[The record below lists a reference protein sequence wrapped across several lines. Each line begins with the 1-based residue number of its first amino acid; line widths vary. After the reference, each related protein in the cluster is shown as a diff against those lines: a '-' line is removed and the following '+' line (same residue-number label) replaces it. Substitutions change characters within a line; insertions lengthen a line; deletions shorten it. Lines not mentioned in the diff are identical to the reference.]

1 MKLETLWSMKE
12 RRSIRA
18 YRKEQI
24 TQEELDAVLDAG
36 TYAPSGMGRQSARI
50 VAVQDT
56 ETVALL
62 SKLNAK
68 VMGANSDP
76 FYGAPT
82 VVIVFGDKNVG
93 TYLED
98 GALVMGNLLLAAYA
112 VGLGACWIH
121 RAREV
126 FEMPEGRALM
136 DKWGIPH
143 HFVGI
148 GHCIL
153 GYADGELPRAKTRKS
168 DYILKV

>member
-1 MKLETLWSMKE
+1 MKLETLLSMKE

-24 TQEELDAVLDAG
+24 TQEELDAVLDAA
-36 TYAPSGMGRQSARI
+36 TYAPSGMGRQSAKI

-62 SKLNAK
+62 SKLNAE
-68 VMGANSDP
+68 VMGADSDP

-112 VGLGACWIH
+112 VGLGSCWIH

-126 FEMPEGRALM
+126 FEMPEGKALM
-136 DKWGIPH
+136 EKWGIPDH
-143 HFVGI
+143 YVGI

-153 GYADGELPRAKTRKS
+153 GYPDGELPEAKTRKS

>member
-1 MKLETLWSMKE
+1 MKLETLLSMKE

-24 TQEELDAVLDAG
+24 TQEELDAVLDAA
-36 TYAPSGMGRQSARI
+36 TYAPSGMGRQSAKI

-62 SKLNAK
+62 SKLNAE
-68 VMGANSDP
+68 VMGADSDP

-82 VVIVFGDKNVG
+82 VLIVFGDKNVG

-112 VGLGACWIH
+112 VGLGSCWIH

-126 FEMPEGRALM
+126 FEMPEGKALM
-136 DKWGIPH
+136 EKWGIPDRY
-143 HFVGI
+143 VGI

-153 GYADGELPRAKTRKS
+153 GYPDGELPEAKTRKD

>member
-1 MKLETLWSMKE
+1 MKLETLLSMKE

-24 TQEELDAVLDAG
+24 TQEELDAVLDAA
-36 TYAPSGMGRQSARI
+36 TYAPSGMGRQSAKI

-62 SKLNAK
+62 SKLNAE
-68 VMGANSDP
+68 VMGADSDP

-112 VGLGACWIH
+112 VGLGSCWIH
-121 RAREV
+121 RARPARHSCV
-126 FEMPEGRALM
+126 MPL
-136 DKWGIPH
+136 
-143 HFVGI
+143 
-148 GHCIL
+148 
-153 GYADGELPRAKTRKS
+153 
-168 DYILKV
+168 